1 MTHVLDEICTRKAL
15 HVAAQKE
22 AVSQAEIEKH
32 AADAPPVRSFID
44 ALRRKNGPA
53 LIAEVKK
60 ASPSKGLICKD
71 FDPVRIAKTYK
82 ESGASCISVLT
93 DEPYFQGHDNYLRAI
108 RKAVDI
114 PLLRKDFMLDPYQI
128 YESRALGA
136 DCVLLIMAALKDAQ
150 ARTLYDLAV
159 SLNMDVL
166 VEIHDAQEL
175 ERAQLL
181 SPAMIGV
188 NNRNLKT
195 LAVDIQTSHDLAAYI
210 PDTTLKVAES
220 GIGDA
225 QTIEALHKTG
235 YKAFLIG
242 ESLMRTDDIAQA
254 VARLRLS

>member
-1 MTHVLDEICTRKAL
+1 MSNVLDEICARKAL
-15 HVAAQKE
+15 HVAVRKE
-22 AVSQAEIEKH
+22 AVSQAEIEKR
-32 AADAPPVRSFID
+32 AAAAPPVRGFID

-53 LIAEVKK
+53 LIAEIKK
-60 ASPSKGLICKD
+60 ASPSKGLIRKD
-71 FDPVRIAKTYK
+71 FDPVRIARIYE

-93 DEPYFQGHDNYLRAI
+93 DEPYFQGHDNYLRTV
-108 RKAVDI
+108 REAVHI
-114 PLLRKDFMLDPYQI
+114 PLLRKDFMLEPYQI

-136 DCVLLIMAALKDAQ
+136 DCILLIMAALEDAQ

-166 VEIHDAQEL
+166 VETHDAHEL

-195 LAVDIQTSHDLAAYI
+195 LSVDIQTSCDLAAHI

-225 QTIEALHKTG
+225 QTVETLYKTG

-242 ESLMRTDDIAQA
+242 ESLMRADDIAQA
-254 VARLRLS
+254 IAALHFS